1 MSSLIKEYLN
11 LEKTMPLRKEIQK
24 FSPSLLSYG
33 RPIIKD
39 FFIGYFLYFM
49 VSLFCFGIGYTVVS
63 YFNLSISVLFILSY
77 LLVAFLIVCGINVIT
92 YNKLCKKYSIEVMQ
106 GYFSKKMSFD
116 NMICLFIF
124 SLPIFGFFILP
135 LFCSY
140 HQKIYSFLKEDINL
154 ELFNNIE
161 KKQSELLEKII
172 NNKDELKE
180 LQLSFSKNIDNKEI
194 KTLYELVNKKIQSN
208 VLGDDTLSFV
218 EYQIKNK
225 EHNQQVIYNE

>member
-1 MSSLIKEYLN
+1 MSSLIKEYLD
-11 LEKTMPLRKEIQK
+11 LEKTIPLRKEIQK
-24 FSPSLLSYG
+24 FSPSFLSYG

-49 VSLFCFGIGYTVVS
+49 VSLFCVGIGYAVVS
-63 YFNLSISVLFILSY
+63 YFNLSISVFLILSY
-77 LLVAFLIVCGINVIT
+77 LLVTFLIVCGINVIT
-92 YNKLCKKYSIEVMQ
+92 YNRLCKKYSIEVMQ
-106 GYFSKKMSFD
+106 GYFSKKISFD
-116 NMICLFIF
+116 NMMCLFIF
-124 SLPIFGFFILP
+124 SLPIFGFFIFP